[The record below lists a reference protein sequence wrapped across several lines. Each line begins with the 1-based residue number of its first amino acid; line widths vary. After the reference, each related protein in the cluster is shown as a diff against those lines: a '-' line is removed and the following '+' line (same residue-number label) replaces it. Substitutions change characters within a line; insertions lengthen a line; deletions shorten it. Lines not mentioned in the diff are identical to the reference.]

1 MLKIAIVTILV
12 MLSQQQPSDLWQ
24 VFEKVE
30 FESRFVDSE
39 NASFY
44 FPVFSDKLLQ
54 LEGEKVLIKGYYLPV
69 DMSAEGIVIS
79 RYPMATCFF
88 CGEAGPES
96 VVMVYPE
103 QAPAGLQMDQ
113 EVTFEGVLE
122 LNKDDVYSLSFILR
136 KAKRL

>member
-1 MLKIAIVTILV
+1 MLKITLAAILV
-12 MLSQQQPSDLWQ
+12 MFSQQQPLDLWQ

-44 FPVFSDKLLQ
+44 FPVFTDELLHM
-54 LEGEKVLIKGYYLPV
+54 EGKRVVIKGYYLPI
-69 DMSAEGIVIS
+69 DLSAEGIVIS

-96 VVMVYPE
+96 VVMVYSE
-103 QAPAGLQMDQ
+103 QAPVGLQMDQ
-113 EVTFEGVLE
+113 EVTFEGVLD
-122 LNKDDVYSLSFILR
+122 LNKDDVYALSFILR
-136 KAKRL
+136 RARRL